1 MELNIL
7 PGKKTPWH
15 YHTLFAETLEVLQGT
30 LEVGKGKD
38 IYQLKQGD
46 SATVE
51 PNEKHIIITYQTKNA
66 LLG

>member
-7 PGKKTPWH
+7 PVEKTPWH
-15 YHTLFAETLEVLQGT
+15 YHILFEETFEVLQGT

-66 LLG
+66 LSG